1 MRESLVNLLK
11 LQEIDK
17 EINALHQSQID
28 YPKEINN
35 LKTELQDA
43 RDQLDAQQQ
52 RSEELEKNRRVLE
65 RELSAIEEDL
75 KKHQDRLYEVK
86 TNKEYDALQI
96 EIATLHDRKDQHETA
111 ILESIETV
119 EEIGKKLSED
129 ENYYKEIEEDRQK
142 RIDELTGKLN
152 SIEKNVGDWEKKRSA
167 IEPGVERSPLNMYNR
182 IRSVV
187 RGGIA
192 IVPVRKGAC
201 GGCYRQLSP
210 QRLVEVK
217 RADSIIRCENCGRLL
232 VWSDEEAEV

>member
-1 MRESLVNLLK
+1 MRESLVNLLE

-17 EINALHQSQID
+17 EINALHQSQTD

-35 LKTELQDA
+35 LKGELQDA

-52 RSEELEKNRRVLE
+52 RSEELEKDRRALE

-96 EIATLHDRKDQHETA
+96 EIATLNDRKDQHETA
-111 ILESIETV
+111 ILESIDTV
-119 EEIGKKLSED
+119 EKIVEKLRED
-129 ENYYKEIEEDRQK
+129 ENYYREIEEDRQK
-142 RIDELTGKLN
+142 RIDELTVKLN
-152 SIEKNVGDWEKKRSA
+152 SVEKDVSAWKKKRSA
-167 IEPGVERSPLNMYNR
+167 IEPDVEPRPLSIYNS
-182 IRSVV
+182 IRKVV
-187 RGGIA
+187 KGGIA

-210 QRLVEVK
+210 QRLVEVR
-217 RADSIIRCENCGRLL
+217 RADSIMRCESCGRLL
-232 VWSDEEAEV
+232 VWNDDEAAV